1 MKMTRFLLE
10 RFIHNAGQLWKYVK
24 GVPLFD
30 LIKGIRIGYLFG
42 QNGITSLK
50 RSEGANIIVVQFLI
64 PGISLLP

>member
-30 LIKGIRIGYLFG
+30 LIKGIQIGYLFG
-42 QNGITSLK
+42 QNGTKIAVTLQGGTPLIK
-50 RSEGANIIVVQFLI
+50 RCRVTL
-64 PGISLLP
+64 PGN